1 MEIAIENFGKGHVS
15 RLSRAIMVQ
24 AGSSLDDKVSMNV
37 EPECSTLQKI
47 HAFKAD
53 RFMDLFGDYQGE
65 WKGNEIDTDC
75 AVGKEV
81 LECR

>member
-1 MEIAIENFGKGHVS
+1 MGIAIENFGKGHVS

-81 LECR
+81 L

>member
-1 MEIAIENFGKGHVS
+1 MGIAVENSGKGHAI
-15 RLSRAIMVQ
+15 RLSRAIMAQ
-24 AGSSLDDKVSMNV
+24 AGSLLDDKVSMNV

-81 LECR
+81 LE

>member
-15 RLSRAIMVQ
+15 RLSRAIMFQ

-81 LECR
+81 L

>member
-1 MEIAIENFGKGHVS
+1 MGIAIENFGKGHVS

-81 LECR
+81 LE

>member
-1 MEIAIENFGKGHVS
+1 MGIAIENFGKGHAI

-37 EPECSTLQKI
+37 EHECITLAKGSDT
-47 HAFKAD
+47 KAD
-53 RFMDLFGDYQGE
+53 RLMELFGDYQGE
-65 WKGNEIDTDC
+65 WKCNEIDTGC

-81 LECR
+81 LE

>member
-65 WKGNEIDTDC
+65 WKGNEIDTGY
-75 AVGKEV
+75 AVGKDV
-81 LECR
+81 LE

>member
-65 WKGNEIDTDC
+65 WKGNEIDTGY

-81 LECR
+81 LE

>member
-1 MEIAIENFGKGHVS
+1 MGIAVENFGKGHVS
-15 RLSRAIMVQ
+15 RLSRVIMVQ

-65 WKGNEIDTDC
+65 WKGNEIDTGY

-81 LECR
+81 LE

>member
-1 MEIAIENFGKGHVS
+1 MGIAVENFGKGHAI
-15 RLSRAIMVQ
+15 RLSRAIMFQ
-24 AGSSLDDKVSMNV
+24 AGSSPDDKVSMNV

-53 RFMDLFGDYQGE
+53 RFMELFGDYQGE

-81 LECR
+81 L

>member
-1 MEIAIENFGKGHVS
+1 MGIAIENFGKGHVS
-15 RLSRAIMVQ
+15 HLSRAIMVQ

-81 LECR
+81 LE

>member
-24 AGSSLDDKVSMNV
+24 AGSSPDDKVSMNV

-81 LECR
+81 L

>member
-24 AGSSLDDKVSMNV
+24 AGSSPDDKVSMNV

-53 RFMDLFGDYQGE
+53 
-65 WKGNEIDTDC
+65 
-75 AVGKEV
+75 
-81 LECR
+81 

>member
-15 RLSRAIMVQ
+15 RLSRAIMFQ
-24 AGSSLDDKVSMNV
+24 AGSSPDDKVLMNV

-81 LECR
+81 L

>member
-37 EPECSTLQKI
+37 ELECSTLQKI

-65 WKGNEIDTDC
+65 WKGNELDTSC

-81 LECR
+81 LE

>member
-15 RLSRAIMVQ
+15 RLSRAIMFQ

-65 WKGNEIDTDC
+65 WKGNEIDTGY
-75 AVGKEV
+75 AVGKDV
-81 LECR
+81 LE

>member
-24 AGSSLDDKVSMNV
+24 AGRSLDDKVSMNV

-65 WKGNEIDTDC
+65 WKGNELDTSC

-81 LECR
+81 LE

>member
-1 MEIAIENFGKGHVS
+1 MGIAVENFGKGHAI

-53 RFMDLFGDYQGE
+53 
-65 WKGNEIDTDC
+65 
-75 AVGKEV
+75 
-81 LECR
+81 

>member
-81 LECR
+81 LE

>member
-1 MEIAIENFGKGHVS
+1 MGIAVENFGKGHAI

-24 AGSSLDDKVSMNV
+24 AGSSPDDKVSMNV

-81 LECR
+81 LE

>member
-75 AVGKEV
+75 AVRKEV
-81 LECR
+81 L

>member
-15 RLSRAIMVQ
+15 RLSRAIMFQ
-24 AGSSLDDKVSMNV
+24 AGSSPDDKVSMNV

-81 LECR
+81 LK

>member
-1 MEIAIENFGKGHVS
+1 MGIAVENFGKGHAI

-24 AGSSLDDKVSMNV
+24 AGSSPDDKVSMNV

-53 RFMDLFGDYQGE
+53 RFMELFGDYQGE

-81 LECR
+81 L